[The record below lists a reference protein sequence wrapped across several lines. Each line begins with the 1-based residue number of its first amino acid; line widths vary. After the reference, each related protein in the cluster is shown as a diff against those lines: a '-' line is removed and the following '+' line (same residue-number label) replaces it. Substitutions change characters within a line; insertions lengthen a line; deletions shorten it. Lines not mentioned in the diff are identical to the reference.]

1 MVRKIKPAPRRRYRS
16 PLRSAQSART
26 RQAVLEA
33 ARTLFLSAGWSG
45 TTIMQIAE
53 AASLSKETIYAVFG
67 NKRAILQ
74 LIIANAVRGGTPN
87 VPLLEQS
94 RTQRIAS
101 LTDQIRQIEL
111 FAFDIAKILDRVAPL
126 VAVVRA
132 AAGAEPELAE
142 LYRALHEGR
151 RQNLRFFVDALSR
164 NGSLRSDMDIG
175 TATEIVWRLA
185 SPELFL
191 LMRQVEGLSL
201 SRYSAWLRGSLIR
214 LLLRNADANS

>member
-1 MVRKIKPAPRRRYRS
+1 MVPKIKPAPRRRYRS
-16 PLRSAQSART
+16 ALRSAQSART
-26 RQAVLEA
+26 RQAVLDA

-45 TTIMQIAE
+45 TTIVQIAE

-74 LIIANAVRGGTPN
+74 QIIANAVRGGTPN

-94 RTQRIAS
+94 KTQRIAS

-126 VAVVRA
+126 VAAVRA

-142 LYRALHEGR
+142 LYRTLHDGR
-151 RQNLRFFVDALSR
+151 RRNLRFFVDALSR
-164 NGSLRSDMDIG
+164 NGGLRSGIDAG
-175 TATEIVWRLA
+175 TATAIVWRLT

-201 SRYSAWLRGSLIR
+201 SRYSAWLRGILIR
-214 LLLRNADANS
+214 LLLRHADANS